1 MMVTSKLEKRALV
14 TTPASGCGHGFVVR
28 DLDLLLFLL
37 SLRVDPRPL
46 DLFEFL
52 WLGTSGSLPPLL
64 LALGIAVRVTESFL
78 DHAFLGPSDL
88 LIIATRGPA
97 RESIRKKLSRKKSLQ
112 KVLT

>member
-1 MMVTSKLEKRALV
+1 MMVTSKLEKKRALV
-14 TTPASGCGHGFVVR
+14 TTPASGRGHGFVVR

-52 WLGTSGSLPPLL
+52 WLGTSRSLPPLL

-88 LIIATRGPA
+88 LIVTTRGPA
-97 RESIRKKLSRKKSLQ
+97 RDTI
-112 KVLT
+112 